1 MKRDWEIIRNILQR
15 LEDKDS
21 PNSYINMND
30 FPDHDAQ
37 AVGYNMK
44 LLHQAGYIEAKILN
58 SSEGDGEIA
67 AALTS
72 SMTSAGHDLLDTIR
86 SKTVW
91 TKIKDIA
98 SEKGLDLTF
107 DVVSSIGKKVMESML
122 GG

>member
-44 LLHQAGYIEAKILN
+44 LLRQAGYIEAQILN
-58 SSEGDGEIA
+58 SSEGDGAIKV
-67 AALTS
+67 ALTN